1 MKKIGLI
8 GDSIGQGFWDET
20 DLGWFAR
27 LGRLIKQNYGADYI
41 FNNMSQF
48 GDNIADAYHRAET
61 EVLSRAFDLILV
73 NIGINDLRRRK
84 DSDEQ
89 LDFSEG
95 ARLMYWH
102 KLLDLLTQTN
112 AKIIVTDLLPVIE
125 GYYTP
130 DASLIRRNSD
140 VERYNEII
148 SAVCKEHNIAFY
160 ARYATWQQLNLKELY
175 FDATHPNATGHQLL
189 AEQTFAY
196 LKQQNLL

>member
-20 DLGWFAR
+20 DLGWFVR

-84 DSDEQ
+84 NSHKE

-95 ARLMYWH
+95 VRLMYWN
-102 KLLDLLTQTN
+102 KLLDLLEQTK
-112 AKIIVTDLLPVIE
+112 AKIIITDLLPVVE
-125 GYYTP
+125 NRYTL

-148 SAVCKEHNIAFY
+148 SDVCKEHNIAFY
-160 ARYATWQQLNLKELY
+160 ARYNVWQKLNLEELY

-189 AEQTFAY
+189 AEQTLAY
-196 LKQQNLL
+196 LKKQNLL

>member
-1 MKKIGLI
+1 MQKIGLI

-20 DLGWFAR
+20 DLGWFVR

-48 GDNIADAYHRAET
+48 GDNIVDAFHRAET

-102 KLLDLLTQTN
+102 KLLDLLAQTN
-112 AKIIVTDLLPVIE
+112 AKIIVTDLLPAIE

-148 SAVCKEHNIAFY
+148 SAVCKEHNIPFY
-160 ARYATWQQLNLKELY
+160 ARYSTWQQLNLKELY
-175 FDATHPNATGHQLL
+175 FDATHPNAKGHQLL

-196 LKQQNLL
+196 LQQNFL